1 MVRGIRKFKV
11 RFEPTPS
18 DLQAKLQ
25 PLGEEVLK
33 RFPKL
38 PPLRLLCYFDAQNPE
53 WLQHR
58 FGEFTGIHTPVIGGG
73 TWPEYVSKHFLSSS
87 GEFAF
92 DDLIY
97 IPNSGYVQQKVP
109 FTIVLAHEIQHFVQ
123 RGFTPRIAKANALL
137 LWNLTRFD
145 PNTELKPWGLPN
157 NREAMIVARHVA
169 ESICGKG
176 AVDAFVLAQVKDGET
191 KNNVSK
197 AQLWRWA
204 STLTPSTRFNL
215 LKETDKFVQK
225 YRQQLQSLKSD
236 IDFSK
241 PKWWL

>member
-25 PLGEEVLK
+25 PLGEEVLR

-38 PPLRLLCYFDAQNPE
+38 PSLRLLCYFDDQNSE
-53 WLQHR
+53 WLQRR
-58 FGEFTGIHTPVIGGG
+58 FGEFTGIHTPVIGAG
-73 TWPEYVSKHFLSSS
+73 TWPECVSKHFLSPS
-87 GEFAF
+87 GEMAF

-97 IPNSGYVQQKVP
+97 IPNSGYAQQKVP
-109 FTIVLAHEIQHFVQ
+109 FTIVFAHEIQHFVQ
-123 RGFTPRIAKANALL
+123 RGFTPKIAKANALL
-137 LWNLTRFD
+137 LWNLTHFD
-145 PNTELKPWGLPN
+145 PTTELKPWELPN
-157 NREAMIVARHVA
+157 NRAAMVVARRVA
-169 ESICGKG
+169 ESICGKE
-176 AVDAFVLAQVKDGET
+176 VLEDFVLAQIKDGET
-191 KNNVSK
+191 KSNISK
-197 AQLWRWA
+197 TKLWRWA
-204 STLTPSTRFNL
+204 STLTPSSRYDL

-241 PKWWL
+241 PRWWL